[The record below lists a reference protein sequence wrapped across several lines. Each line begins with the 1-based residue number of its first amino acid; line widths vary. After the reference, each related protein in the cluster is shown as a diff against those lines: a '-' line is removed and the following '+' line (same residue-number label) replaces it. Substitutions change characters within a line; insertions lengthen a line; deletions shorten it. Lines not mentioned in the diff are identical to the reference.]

1 MLPPAFCLLSPVKW
15 CFTVTRRTLLG
26 RSVLSFAATGSLLS
40 QDILQLPPP
49 KANARIPYGKDPQ
62 QFGDLRLPSG
72 AGPHPVVIFIH
83 GGFWRNA
90 YSLDHAGHACA
101 ALARAGAASWSLEYR
116 RIGDPGGGW
125 PGTMDDI
132 LHGAEHIKKLAVR
145 YRLDLDRLVA
155 SGHSAGGQLALW
167 LAAQIALNL
176 RGVIPLAAVSD
187 LRRAWALQLSNGVVR
202 QLLGGTPDQV
212 PQRYATTSPIELLP
226 ISVAQRLIHGSAD
239 DTVPFDMSERFC
251 KKSLNSKLIP
261 LKGAGHFEL
270 IDPRSREWATVQKNI
285 LDWDF

>member
-1 MLPPAFCLLSPVKW
+1 
-15 CFTVTRRTLLG
+15 
-26 RSVLSFAATGSLLS
+26 
-40 QDILQLPPP
+40 
-49 KANARIPYGKDPQ
+49 
-62 QFGDLRLPSG
+62 
-72 AGPHPVVIFIH
+72 
-83 GGFWRNA
+83 
-90 YSLDHAGHACA
+90 
-101 ALARAGAASWSLEYR
+101 
-116 RIGDPGGGW
+116 
-125 PGTMDDI
+125 MDDV
-132 LHGAEHIKKLAVR
+132 LHGAEYIKRLAAR

-155 SGHSAGGQLALW
+155 AGHSAGGQLVLW
-167 LAAQIALNL
+167 LAAQIAVNL

-226 ISVAQRLIHGSAD
+226 ISVAQRVVHGTAD
-239 DTVPFDMSERFC
+239 EVVPFDMSERFS

-285 LDWDF
+285 LEWDF

>member
-1 MLPPAFCLLSPVKW
+1 MVFS
-15 CFTVTRRTLLG
+15 VTRRTLLR
-26 RSVLSFAATGSLLS
+26 RSWLSLTATGSLLS

-72 AGPHPVVIFIH
+72 PGPHRVVIFIH

-125 PGTMDDI
+125 PGTMDDV
-132 LHGAEHIKKLAVR
+132 LHGAEWIKRLAVR
-145 YRLDLDRLVA
+145 YHLDLERMVA

-167 LAAQIALNL
+167 LAVQNALNL

-187 LRRAWALQLSNGVVR
+187 LRRAWALQLSKGVVR

-226 ISVAQRLIHGSAD
+226 ISVPQRLIHGTAD
-239 DTVPFDMSERFC
+239 DTVPFDMSARFA
-251 KKSLNSKLIP
+251 KKSQNAKLIP
-261 LKGAGHFEL
+261 LQGAGHFEL
-270 IDPRSREWATVQKNI
+270 IDPRSREWVTVQKNI
-285 LDWDF
+285 LTWDS

>member
-1 MLPPAFCLLSPVKW
+1 LLS
-15 CFTVTRRTLLG
+15 L
-26 RSVLSFAATGSLLS
+26 AATGSILS
-40 QDILQLPPP
+40 QDILKLPPP
-49 KANARIPYGKDPQ
+49 KATARIPYGKDPQ
-62 QFGDLRLPSG
+62 QFGDLRLPAGS
-72 AGPHPVVIFIH
+72 GPHPVVIFIH
-83 GGFWRNA
+83 GGYWRNT

-101 ALARAGAASWSLEYR
+101 ALSHAGAATWSLEYR

-125 PGTMDDI
+125 PGTMDDV
-132 LHGAEHIKKLAVR
+132 LHGAEYIKRLAAR

-155 SGHSAGGQLALW
+155 AGHSAGGQLVLW
-167 LAAQIALNL
+167 LAAQIAVNL

-226 ISVAQRLIHGSAD
+226 ISVAQRVVHGTAD
-239 DTVPFDMSERFC
+239 ELVPFDMSERFS

-270 IDPRSREWATVQKNI
+270 IDPRSREWPTVQKNI
-285 LDWDF
+285 LEWDF

>member
-1 MLPPAFCLLSPVKW
+1 MVFS
-15 CFTVTRRTLLG
+15 VTRRTLLR
-26 RSVLSFAATGSLLS
+26 RSWLSFAATGSLLS
-40 QDILQLPPP
+40 QDILQLTPP
-49 KANARIPYGKDPQ
+49 KANARIPYGKDPR

-72 AGPHPVVIFIH
+72 PGPHPVVIFIH

-101 ALARAGAASWSLEYR
+101 ALARAGAACWSIEYR

-125 PGTMDDI
+125 PGTMDDV
-132 LHGAEHIKKLAVR
+132 LRGAEHIKKLAMR
-145 YRLDLDRLVA
+145 YRLDLDRMVA

-187 LRRAWALQLSNGVVR
+187 LRRAWALQLSKGVVR
-202 QLLGGTPDQV
+202 QLLGGTPEQV

-226 ISVAQRLIHGSAD
+226 ISVPQRLIHGTAD
-239 DTVPFDMSERFC
+239 DTVPFDMSARFA
-251 KKSLNSKLIP
+251 KKSQNAKLIP
-261 LKGAGHFEL
+261 FQGAGHYEL

-285 LDWDF
+285 LTWDS